1 MKRIYTIFL
10 ALLLLLCLCA
20 CEGETTPF
28 AKEFT
33 FPENTVIAGVDVADL
48 TREKAWSK
56 LEKAA
61 ADYVLNLNVD
71 GNAVTV
77 SAKDMGLSCSRED
90 FMAAADAMEA
100 GAEAN
105 LTRVIRF
112 QDAKLRLALNRNL
125 NRPYQDAALVYD
137 EAAGEYVLL
146 PHAEGLKT
154 DHGALAVALKDTIRT
169 LTSQQTLTG
178 FSEVV
183 PPVFRADSEDA
194 QLALEKLNKMISVE
208 LSYVF
213 GAEGSSP
220 IVQPV
225 SADLIRS
232 FVTTGEDGFSP
243 AVDEEAVA
251 VYAQELAA
259 TYSTQPHLGAFTTT
273 NGEVLDMVLPFEGCT
288 VDTNFL
294 MHDLIMCISN
304 GISAERT
311 VYYIGNG
318 NPDLPYGGTYVE
330 VDLTAQHLW
339 YYKDGDCLM
348 DTDLV
353 SGCVALN
360 MHTPNGNFYIYSRS
374 RGTYLE
380 GPGYKSWVSY
390 WMPFSGGYGLHDAQW
405 RDEFGGDIYLDDG
418 SHGCVNLPLEAA
430 ATLFNN
436 STWGT
441 RVILHGGEGHE
452 ELREQEILGETQR
465 TVSADTESIQLKM
478 RSRYA
483 WPDFFYETD
492 NPEVATVDEEG
503 TVTIHSIGTANITVI
518 AATEGRYKAAETT
531 VTIQVT
537 CAEDAHEMGAP
548 AVTTEAT
555 CLSGVQVTACTK
567 CSYTEEVELEPVYE
581 HTFVNGECTG
591 CGEDE

>member
-1 MKRIYTIFL
+1 MKRIYTILL
-10 ALLLLLCLCA
+10 ALLLLCLCA
-20 CEGETTPF
+20 CDGGVTPS

-48 TREKAWSK
+48 TKDEAWNK
-56 LEKAA
+56 LEETAA
-61 ADYVLNLNVD
+61 GYVLNLNVD
-71 GNAVTV
+71 GNEVTV
-77 SAKDMGLSCSRED
+77 SAKDMGLSCSKED

-100 GAEAN
+100 GTEADAS
-105 LTRVIRF
+105 RVIRF
-112 QDAKLRLALNRNL
+112 QDAKLRLALNRQL
-125 NRPYQDAALVYD
+125 NRPSQDAQLVYD
-137 EAAGEYVLL
+137 ETSGEYVLQ

-154 DHGALAVALKDTIRT
+154 DHSALAVALKETIRT
-169 LTSQQTLTG
+169 LTPQQTMTG
-178 FSEVV
+178 FSEVLT
-183 PPVFRADSEDA
+183 PAYAADGENVL
-194 QLALEKLNKMISVE
+194 LALEKINKMIGVE

-213 GAEGSSP
+213 GAEGSAP
-220 IVQPV
+220 IVQTIPT
-225 SADLIRS
+225 DIIRS
-232 FVTTGEDGFSP
+232 FIITGEDGFSP
-243 AVDEEAVA
+243 AVDEAAVA
-251 VYAQELAA
+251 LYAEELAA
-259 TYSTQPHLGAFTTT
+259 TYSIQPHLGNSFLTT
-273 NGEVLDMVLPFEGCT
+273 NGEVLDMVLPYEGCT

-294 MHDLIMCISN
+294 TYDLIMCISN

-311 VYYIGNG
+311 ASYIGNG
-318 NPDLPYGGTYVE
+318 NPDLPYGGTYAE

-339 YYKDGDCLM
+339 YYKDGECLV

-353 SGCVALN
+353 SGCVDLN
-360 MHTPNGNFYIYSRS
+360 MQTPIGNFYIYARS

-380 GPGYKSWVSY
+380 GPGYKSWVNY
-390 WMPFSGGYGLHDAQW
+390 WMPFTGGYGLHDALW

-418 SHGCVNLPLEAA
+418 SHGCVNLPLDAA
-430 ATLFNN
+430 STLFNN

-465 TVSADTESIQLKM
+465 MVSADTESIQLKM

-492 NPEVATVDEEG
+492 NPEVATVDAEG
-503 TVTIHSIGTANITVI
+503 TVTVHSIGTANITVI
-518 AATEGRYKAAETT
+518 AATEGRYKSAKTT

-555 CLSGVQVTACTK
+555 CSSGVQTSSCTK

-581 HTFVNGECTG
+581 HTFVNGECTV